1 MNFFFFFRKE
11 EEVSSQQLP
20 TNLEEMILAVEDVDK
35 AEDEYGGHVEGEGDQ
50 EHEEVAVVP
59 SSWKWTILL
68 FYVSRLPYSLWPGLR
83 SQYIFDQI
91 RILLLKA
98 KKILR
103 QIKTKQMFFL
113 KIKQIHYNEFIVK
126 FIVSIT

>member
-1 MNFFFFFRKE
+1 
-11 EEVSSQQLP
+11 
-20 TNLEEMILAVEDVDK
+20 MILAVEDVDK

-83 SQYIFDQI
+83 SQYIFEGE
-91 RILLLKA
+91 KNPPPN
-98 KKILR
+98 KN
-103 QIKTKQMFFL
+103 KTNVL
-113 KIKQIHYNEFIVK
+113 SEN
-126 FIVSIT
+126 

>member
-1 MNFFFFFRKE
+1 
-11 EEVSSQQLP
+11 
-20 TNLEEMILAVEDVDK
+20 MILAVEDVDK

-68 FYVSRLPYSLWPGLR
+68 FYVSRTAY
-83 SQYIFDQI
+83 DQGWGANTF
-91 RILLLKA
+91 LKA

>member
-1 MNFFFFFRKE
+1 
-11 EEVSSQQLP
+11 
-20 TNLEEMILAVEDVDK
+20 MILAVEDVDK

-91 RILLLKA
+91 LKA
-98 KKILR
+98 KKNLR
-103 QIKTKQMFFL
+103 QKKTKQMFFL

>member
-59 SSWKWTILL
+59 SS
-68 FYVSRLPYSLWPGLR
+68 
-83 SQYIFDQI
+83 
-91 RILLLKA
+91 
-98 KKILR
+98 
-103 QIKTKQMFFL
+103 
-113 KIKQIHYNEFIVK
+113 
-126 FIVSIT
+126 